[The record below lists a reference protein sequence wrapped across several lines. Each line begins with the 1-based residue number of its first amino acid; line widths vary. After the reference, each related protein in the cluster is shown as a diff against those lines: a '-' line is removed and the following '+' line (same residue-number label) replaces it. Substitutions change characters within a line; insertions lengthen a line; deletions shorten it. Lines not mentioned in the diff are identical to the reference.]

1 MSLTGTKSTR
11 QSIVMRGLCA
21 LIVFLFLLSTQSVAL
36 SAPSQDFLNQ
46 EERDWLATHKV
57 LRLGVG
63 VAFPPYQWTEK
74 KGATWYFKGVVA
86 DYVNMLEEILGV
98 SMKVVYGLN
107 FNQALTLGKNKK
119 IDLFPCLAK
128 TSERSE
134 FLSFTRPYIS
144 YPSVIITREDAPF
157 IGGLKDL
164 DERRISLV
172 KDQYIYS
179 QIKNR
184 YGHLNFQI
192 IETENAADDLKTV
205 SFGKADA
212 CLMDLGVASYL
223 IQKLHIANLKIA
235 APAELEKVELAMG
248 VRDDWPLLQGII
260 QKTLDSIPSKQKDI
274 INQRWINLKYKPGVA
289 HDVILQW
296 TAILGSVVLC
306 VVGLLFFW
314 NKSLQREI
322 LARKKIETERNA
334 LIDELNTS
342 LQEVKTLQGFLPI
355 CTNCRKI
362 REDSGYWQQI
372 ESYIQEHT
380 DARFTHG
387 ICPDCMREMY
397 PTIAECII
405 KKHDEQG
412 KEGE

>member
-1 MSLTGTKSTR
+1 M
-11 QSIVMRGLCA
+11 VMRGLCA

-57 LRLGVG
+57 LRMGGG

-74 KGATWYFKGVVA
+74 KGATWQFKGVVA

-128 TSERSE
+128 TSERSGIL
-134 FLSFTRPYIS
+134 FFTRPYIS

-157 IGGLKDL
+157 FIGGLKDL
-164 DERRISLV
+164 DERRISLG

-184 YGHLNFQI
+184 YGHLNFKI
-192 IETENAADDLKTV
+192 IETKNVADELKTV
-205 SFGKADA
+205 FWGKADA

-235 APAELEKVELAMG
+235 APAELEKAELAMG
-248 VRDDWPLLQGII
+248 GMIGLFYRELSKKCLIRYHQSRGKLL
-260 QKTLDSIPSKQKDI
+260 
-274 INQRWINLKYKPGVA
+274 INDG
-289 HDVILQW
+289 
-296 TAILGSVVLC
+296 
-306 VVGLLFFW
+306 
-314 NKSLQREI
+314 
-322 LARKKIETERNA
+322 
-334 LIDELNTS
+334 
-342 LQEVKTLQGFLPI
+342 
-355 CTNCRKI
+355 
-362 REDSGYWQQI
+362 
-372 ESYIQEHT
+372 
-380 DARFTHG
+380 
-387 ICPDCMREMY
+387 
-397 PTIAECII
+397 
-405 KKHDEQG
+405 
-412 KEGE
+412 